1 MPLHPDW
8 ADIALRL
15 ACAFV
20 ACGLIGL
27 DRGTQQ
33 RAAGLRTNIIVGIAA
48 CVAMISANLLLT
60 LSGKG
65 PDSFVQT
72 DVMRLPLGI
81 LTGVGFIGAGAV
93 LHREGLTQGVTTAAS
108 LWYVTVMGLCFGA
121 GQFALGGMALG
132 LGLLT
137 LWGLKRVEEK
147 MAHKKPVK
155 LSLVLGRD
163 GPSEAVIR
171 KLLEEAAM
179 KVRHY
184 SLRVEPVTG
193 QRELHF
199 DLWWS
204 VRSIAE
210 APALLDLLASKP
222 GVLQLDWEV

>member
-8 ADIALRL
+8 ADIVLRL

-27 DRGTQQ
+27 DRGSQE
-33 RAAGLRTNIIVGIAA
+33 RAAGLRTNIIVGVAA

-60 LSGKG
+60 LSGKTS
-65 PDSFVQT
+65 DSFVQT

-93 LHREGLTQGVTTAAS
+93 LHREGLTLGVTTAAS

-121 GQFALGGMALG
+121 GQLALGAMTLLLG
-132 LGLLT
+132 IVT
-137 LWGLKRVEEK
+137 LWGLKYVEQR
-147 MAHKKPVK
+147 MARKKAAK

-163 GPSEAVIR
+163 GPSESAVR
-171 KLLEEAAM
+171 ALLDEAAM
-179 KVRHY
+179 TVRRY

-193 QRELHF
+193 QRELHY
-199 DLWWS
+199 DLWWPAVS
-204 VRSIAE
+204 A
-210 APALLDLLASKP
+210 AQTPALLDTLAARP
-222 GVLQLDWEV
+222 GVLQLDWEM